1 MNINSRRFGTPGIT
15 AITGDFLQT
24 ATDTLPRPDAV
35 FIGGHGGHL
44 PEMLKKIKEVLQ
56 PGGCIVFN
64 SVSADSKK
72 AFMEGAGAAGL
83 ILHPSAR
90 IALNDYN
97 PIEIM
102 KATLS

>member
-1 MNINSRRFGTPGIT
+1 M
-15 AITGDFLQT
+15 
-24 ATDTLPRPDAV
+24 TDTLPRPDAV

-44 PEMLKKIKEVLQ
+44 PEMLMKIKEVLQ

>member
-1 MNINSRRFGTPGIT
+1 MTVTNFYLAIIIGTLISLLVDELFGI
-15 AITGDFLQT
+15 QC
-24 ATDTLPRPDAV
+24 
-35 FIGGHGGHL
+35 GGHL
-44 PEMLKKIKEVLQ
+44 PEMLMKIKEALQ
-56 PGGCIVFN
+56 PDGCIVFN

-83 ILHPSAR
+83 ILHPSVR

>member
-1 MNINSRRFGTPGIT
+1 M
-15 AITGDFLQT
+15 
-24 ATDTLPRPDAV
+24 
-35 FIGGHGGHL
+35 
-44 PEMLKKIKEVLQ
+44 
-56 PGGCIVFN
+56 
-64 SVSADSKK
+64 ADSKK
-72 AFMEGAGAAGL
+72 VFMEGAGAAGL

>member
-1 MNINSRRFGTPGIT
+1 
-15 AITGDFLQT
+15 
-24 ATDTLPRPDAV
+24 
-35 FIGGHGGHL
+35 
-44 PEMLKKIKEVLQ
+44 MLAKIKETLQ

-64 SVSADSKK
+64 SVSADSKTT
-72 AFMEGAGAAGL
+72 FIEGIQATGMVQQ
-83 ILHPSAR
+83 PSVR

>member
-1 MNINSRRFGTPGIT
+1 
-15 AITGDFLQT
+15 
-24 ATDTLPRPDAV
+24 
-35 FIGGHGGHL
+35 
-44 PEMLKKIKEVLQ
+44 MLMKIKEVLQ

>member
-1 MNINSRRFGTPGIT
+1 
-15 AITGDFLQT
+15 
-24 ATDTLPRPDAV
+24 
-35 FIGGHGGHL
+35 
-44 PEMLKKIKEVLQ
+44 VLQ
-56 PGGCIVFN
+56 PDGCIVFN